1 MKLSRWFVSEA
12 LACRGSS
19 ASQMHH
25 SDESFR
31 WSAHLL
37 GALSAFSAL
46 PMLVSMKSNASS
58 FEPNDW
64 IYFCFK
70 F

>member
-25 SDESFR
+25 SDEFP
-31 WSAHLL
+31 LV
-37 GALSAFSAL
+37 GAPAFSAL
-46 PMLVSMKSNASS
+46 PMLVSIKSNPSS
-58 FEPNDW
+58 FEPDDW
-64 IYFCFK
+64 IYFCFE